1 MCQKRHDIRDRIR
14 EQAMTQ
20 GTTIVKSGSLKERW
34 MRLRNFQSDD
44 FWAMVF
50 ARPMTILLLLPIVE
64 LAWVTPNL
72 ITAASVLAKL
82 AGLGCLVWL
91 PDYWGGVGGAL
102 LVNLGLVLDNMDGTL
117 ARYRDTSSYLGY
129 YLDKTV
135 DIICLAGLFVA
146 VALRVYWV
154 TGDLLDLLLPL
165 TGFAGASVAAYCKWV
180 YTRVE
185 TDVQLIEHRRAG
197 TLEGFAASR
206 AEQNPIVPPPQRSFG
221 DWIRFVGKA
230 FWSILYFNEVDI
242 FCWVL
247 LAFVIDQAWLFTQVM
262 SGFYTLGLLIGPV
275 HFYFKLRGR
284 VRQAGLS

>member
-1 MCQKRHDIRDRIR
+1 MSQSKR
-14 EQAMTQ
+14 AA
-20 GTTIVKSGSLKERW
+20 KPGSLKERW

-117 ARYRDTSSYLGY
+117 ARYRGTSSYLGY

-135 DIICLAGLFVA
+135 DIVCLAGLFVA
-146 VALRVYWV
+146 IALRAYWA

-165 TGFAGASVAAYCKWV
+165 TGFAGASVAAYTKWV

-185 TDVQLIEHRRAG
+185 TDIQLIDHRKAG
-197 TLEGFAASR
+197 TLEEFAASR
-206 AEQNPIVPPPQRSFG
+206 VEQNPIIPPPERTFS

-230 FWSILYFNEVDI
+230 FWSILFFNEVDI
-242 FCWVL
+242 FFFLL
-247 LAFVIDQAWLFTQVM
+247 LAMVINQTWVFTQVM
-262 SGFYTLGLLIGPV
+262 AGFYTLGLLIGPV
-275 HFYFKLRGR
+275 HFYFKLRGK
-284 VRQAGLS
+284 VRRAGIS